1 MCMGPVGLADTNS
14 TMYFFPDRLSFSP
27 YFSPSASMTA
37 TVSANHLPPR
47 RKFIKPG
54 PAIST
59 EVK

>member
-1 MCMGPVGLADTNS
+1 MCMGPVGLAETNS
-14 TMYFFPDRLSFSP
+14 TMYFLPASVSFSP
-27 YFSPSASMTA
+27 YFSPAVSIPE
-37 TVSANHLPPR
+37 TVSANHFSPR